1 MTAFHLES
9 LAYQTDAV
17 EAVVGAFEGTPKPE
31 IPELAGNRCPL
42 TWADVKR
49 HASDFFAQA

>member
-1 MTAFHLES
+1 MTAFRLES

-17 EAVVGAFEGTPKPE
+17 EAVVGAFEGTPKPDT
-31 IPELAGNRCPL
+31 PELAGNRCPL

-49 HASDFFAQA
+49 HASDFFAQE